1 MQDTKDTQVL
11 KGLLQFER
19 PTLALMPQVAEILA
33 REASP
38 SCDYTVGGIYMWTG
52 LYDYY
57 ICIED
62 GELYVSG
69 CASDGSMRP
78 SFFLPV
84 GSLPLARALAR
95 LRAHCR
101 AALVPMLLSAV
112 PADALPAVAAC
123 GMTDAVEI
131 DHMADYIYE
140 AHAMAELKG
149 KAYNK
154 KRNHLNRFMA
164 DNPGYTLEPLTAANG
179 REAAVFVSSG
189 RVEAAKLDNL
199 MACYEL
205 DASARVLADIVD
217 YPTFCGAVLRL
228 ADGRIAAVT
237 AGEVSGDTLIVHIEK
252 ADHEI
257 AGSGETIACLFVRQ
271 MLEQRPSLR
280 FVNRED
286 DSGDP
291 GLQRAKLSWLPV
303 GMLRK
308 YIVAESLSLEQ

>member
-1 MQDTKDTQVL
+1 MNDTKL
-11 KGLLQFER
+11 KRGTLSFTR
-19 PTLALMPQVAEILA
+19 PTLDMMPRVAEILA

-38 SCDYTVGGIYMWTG
+38 SCDYTIGGIYMWIG
-52 LYDYY
+52 LYDYE
-57 ICIED
+57 ICIDD

-78 SFFLPV
+78 SFFMPV
-84 GSLPLARALAR
+84 GRLPLAEAIAR

-101 AALVPMLLSAV
+101 AAGVPLLLSAV
-112 PADALPAVAAC
+112 PADALDSLAAC

-154 KRNHLNRFMA
+154 KRNHYNRFFA
-164 DNPGYTLEPLTAANG
+164 DNPDARLEPLTAANAA
-179 REAAVFVSSG
+179 EAAAFVSSG
-189 RVEAAKLDNL
+189 KVEADKLDNL

-205 DASARVLADIVD
+205 DASAKVLADYAD

-252 ADHEI
+252 ADHTI
-257 AGSGETIACLFVRQ
+257 AGSGEAVASLFVRS
-271 MLEQRPSLR
+271 MLEQVPSLR

-286 DSGDP
+286 DAGDP
-291 GLQRAKLSWLPV
+291 GLQRAKLSWMPV
-303 GMLRK
+303 GLLRK
-308 YIVAESLSLEQ
+308 YIVAESIDSEQ